1 MVKKYD
7 FFVST
12 NGRVG
17 HCSCGKSNA
26 KLVEVEFVNCHGEMQ
41 KESLPC
47 CVACFMKGGF
57 VQYRFFQILG
67 IANEM
72 VGNIKEA

>member
-1 MVKKYD
+1 MADKFD

-12 NGRVG
+12 NGREG
-17 HCSCGKSNA
+17 HCSCGKDNA
-26 KLVEVEFVNCHGEMQ
+26 KLAEVEFVNCHGELQ
-41 KESLPC
+41 KESLPY
-47 CVACFMKGGF
+47 CVECFTKGGF

-72 VGNIKEA
+72 VGNITVL